1 MKKEVYN
8 KINSSI
14 NNLSNEINL
23 DKENIWGNELILFI
37 QKLLNNYLDLSYKI
51 IDNEINESNQKEK
64 YQTIIDQLLLTQQE
78 EKNKMFKLTEEH
90 KNSIKNLNQKISS
103 LEQEIFDLN
112 KQKDLSNEMLN
123 KQINKEVNLFYL
135 KKIMISF
142 LTTNDES
149 IKDGLLVLHQL
160 FHLFFLRF

>member
-1 MKKEVYN
+1 
-8 KINSSI
+8 
-14 NNLSNEINL
+14 
-23 DKENIWGNELILFI
+23 
-37 QKLLNNYLDLSYKI
+37 
-51 IDNEINESNQKEK
+51 
-64 YQTIIDQLLLTQQE
+64 
-78 EKNKMFKLTEEH
+78 MFKLNEEH

-149 IKDGLLVLHQL
+149 IKDGLLPVIYTGLQFNESEIKQINDYKEKPKKSL
-160 FHLFFLRF
+160 LSIFS

>member
-1 MKKEVYN
+1 M
-8 KINSSI
+8 
-14 NNLSNEINL
+14 
-23 DKENIWGNELILFI
+23 
-37 QKLLNNYLDLSYKI
+37 
-51 IDNEINESNQKEK
+51 
-64 YQTIIDQLLLTQQE
+64 LLTQQE